1 MPTSL
6 VAYVSFAGHAR
17 EAMTFYQ
24 SVFGGELTIS
34 TFADFGM
41 ADQPA
46 DAVMHSELRADG
58 FTVMGADAFGEPSEG
73 WGRNRIQAAFMSDEV
88 DRVTGFYDRF
98 VERGSEVVQALEKQ
112 VWGDLYGEVVDPWGV
127 SWMFNI
133 AAPGGWAKSGS

>member
-46 DAVMHSELRADG
+46 DAVMHSELRAEG
-58 FTVMGADAFGEPSEG
+58 FTVMGADAFGEPAEG

-133 AAPGGWAKSGS
+133 AVPGGWAKSGS

>member
-17 EAMTFYQ
+17 EAMAFYQ

-46 DAVMHSELRADG
+46 DAVMHSELRAEG
-58 FTVMGADAFGEPSEG
+58 FTVMGADAFGEPAEG
-73 WGRNRIQAAFMSDEV
+73 WGRNRIQAAFMSDEI

-98 VERGSEVVQALEKQ
+98 VGRGSEVVQALEKQ

-133 AAPGGWAKSGS
+133 AVPGGWAKSGS